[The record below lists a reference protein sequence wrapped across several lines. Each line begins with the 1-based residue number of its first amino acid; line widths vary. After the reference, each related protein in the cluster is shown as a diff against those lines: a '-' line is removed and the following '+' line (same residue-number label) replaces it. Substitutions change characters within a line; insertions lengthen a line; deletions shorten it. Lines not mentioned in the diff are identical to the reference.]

1 MAFAEYCDVLSFL
14 QVDLQVARLR
24 ESFLVEKAA
33 EQLPLLARA
42 AQYLVSAT
50 YACLLLLS
58 AGLLIC
64 GLPRRAPQ
72 DASEQKTCPASWIV
86 FLGIIYTF
94 TYFTTDQY
102 VPSLPQMKVDLA
114 ATQSLMSLT
123 VQMNF
128 IVKAL
133 FGLLAASLSD
143 RIGRRP
149 VLLFCLVLLSLA
161 SFCCACAG
169 RIEWF
174 FAARVLQGI
183 GESVEPVLFAIV
195 RDYFA
200 DPRER
205 FGIVSV
211 LQVMSIGGMLVA
223 PCAGGL
229 LAELSGWRT
238 SFFILAVIWGL
249 LATYAWW
256 TMVESCGEGE
266 SASYLKDLSRIL
278 DPHLLCLLLTQSCI
292 MGGCLTF
299 NANSSYFTQVTLGGS
314 VMMSAFVML
323 TFGACNSLGA
333 LVTGNCCTGSI
344 FKVSKISL
352 TLLLLAGVISI
363 LLEELFP
370 SFLWGYLVGSFLQA
384 AVMTMALVSVNVLFF
399 EPLDD
404 CAGMAASC
412 EIFAKSVV
420 PSLFSMVCTQAMIHQ
435 GVRCFVNLQAAA
447 CVAAGLVFWLGYAR
461 NPPAWLVER
470 DAKLLVE
477 FPDAKDE
484 GISDG
489 ASPVYA
495 AAMKVLEALLD
506 ARANADTTKDDGA
519 SAAFIATQ
527 FGSPKA
533 LSLLLGA
540 SADPNRARQEDGVAP
555 AYMAVQSGHSEEL
568 KMLLEDSVFPAE
580 VRGVTWDHSF
590 PQLLL

>member
-1 MAFAEYCDVLSFL
+1 M
-14 QVDLQVARLR
+14 
-24 ESFLVEKAA
+24 
-33 EQLPLLARA
+33 
-42 AQYLVSAT
+42 
-50 YACLLLLS
+50 
-58 AGLLIC
+58 
-64 GLPRRAPQ
+64 
-72 DASEQKTCPASWIV
+72 
-86 FLGIIYTF
+86 
-94 TYFTTDQY
+94 
-102 VPSLPQMKVDLA
+102 
-114 ATQSLMSLT
+114 
-123 VQMNF
+123 
-128 IVKAL
+128 
-133 FGLLAASLSD
+133 
-143 RIGRRP
+143 
-149 VLLFCLVLLSLA
+149 
-161 SFCCACAG
+161 
-169 RIEWF
+169 
-174 FAARVLQGI
+174 
-183 GESVEPVLFAIV
+183 LFAIV

-229 LAELSGWRT
+229 LAELSSWRT

-249 LATYAWW
+249 LAAYAWW

-420 PSLFSMVCTQAMIHQ
+420 PSLFSMICTQAMIHQ

-447 CVAAGLVFWLGYAR
+447 CVAAGLVFWLGYAC

-470 DAKLLVE
+470 DAK
-477 FPDAKDE
+477 
-484 GISDG
+484 S
-489 ASPVYA
+489 
-495 AAMKVLEALLD
+495 
-506 ARANADTTKDDGA
+506 
-519 SAAFIATQ
+519 
-527 FGSPKA
+527 
-533 LSLLLGA
+533 
-540 SADPNRARQEDGVAP
+540 
-555 AYMAVQSGHSEEL
+555 
-568 KMLLEDSVFPAE
+568 
-580 VRGVTWDHSF
+580 
-590 PQLLL
+590 

>member
-24 ESFLVEKAA
+24 ETFLA
-33 EQLPLLARA
+33 EQAVQLPLLART

-58 AGLLIC
+58 AALLIR
-64 GLPRRAPQ
+64 GLPSRAPQ
-72 DASEQKTCPASWIV
+72 EASEQKSCPPSWIV

-102 VPSLPQMKVDLA
+102 VPSLPQMKVDLD

-211 LQVMSIGGMLVA
+211 LQVMSICGMLVA

-229 LAELSGWRT
+229 LAELSGWRM

-249 LATYAWW
+249 LAAYAWW
-256 TMVESCGEGE
+256 TMVESCHEGEGE
-266 SASYLKDLSRIL
+266 SVLKDLSRIL
-278 DPHLLCLLLTQSCI
+278 DPQLLCLLLTQSCI

-314 VMMSAFVML
+314 VMMSAYVML

-404 CAGMAASC
+404 CAGLAASC
-412 EIFAKSVV
+412 EIFAKSVEKTPPPKWGRARLEGLREKMGFALGGLLFTQTGSDV
-420 PSLFSMVCTQAMIHQ
+420 GDYTSISLDTL
-435 GVRCFVNLQAAA
+435 RL
-447 CVAAGLVFWLGYAR
+447 
-461 NPPAWLVER
+461 
-470 DAKLLVE
+470 
-477 FPDAKDE
+477 DE

-495 AAMKVLEALLD
+495 AAMKVLEALLE
-506 ARANADTTKDDGA
+506 ARANADTTKD
-519 SAAFIATQ
+519 
-527 FGSPKA
+527 A
-533 LSLLLGA
+533 LNLLLGA

-568 KMLLEDSVFPAE
+568 RMLLEAFITLDLSFSDSA
-580 VRGVTWDHSF
+580 DSF
-590 PQLLL
+590 RVSTLCGFRLKFRV

>member
-24 ESFLVEKAA
+24 ETFLA
-33 EQLPLLARA
+33 EQAVQLPLLAHA

-58 AGLLIC
+58 VGLLIC
-64 GLPRRAPQ
+64 GLPSRAPQ
-72 DASEQKTCPASWIV
+72 HASEQKTCPASWIV

-211 LQVMSIGGMLVA
+211 LQVMSICGMLVA

-249 LATYAWW
+249 LAAYAWW
-256 TMVESCGEGE
+256 TM
-266 SASYLKDLSRIL
+266 DLSRIL
-278 DPHLLCLLLTQSCI
+278 DPQLLCLLLTQSCI

-333 LVTGNCCTGSI
+333 LLTGNCCTGSI
-344 FKVSKISL
+344 LKVSKISL
-352 TLLLLAGVISI
+352 ALLLLAGVISI

-370 SFLWGYLVGSFLQA
+370 SFLWGYLVGSFLQDGSVNGRA

-420 PSLFSMVCTQAMIHQ
+420 PSLFSMACTQAMIHQ

-461 NPPAWLVER
+461 SPPAWLVER
-470 DAKLLVE
+470 DAK
-477 FPDAKDE
+477 
-484 GISDG
+484 G
-489 ASPVYA
+489 
-495 AAMKVLEALLD
+495 
-506 ARANADTTKDDGA
+506 
-519 SAAFIATQ
+519 
-527 FGSPKA
+527 
-533 LSLLLGA
+533 
-540 SADPNRARQEDGVAP
+540 
-555 AYMAVQSGHSEEL
+555 
-568 KMLLEDSVFPAE
+568 
-580 VRGVTWDHSF
+580 
-590 PQLLL
+590 